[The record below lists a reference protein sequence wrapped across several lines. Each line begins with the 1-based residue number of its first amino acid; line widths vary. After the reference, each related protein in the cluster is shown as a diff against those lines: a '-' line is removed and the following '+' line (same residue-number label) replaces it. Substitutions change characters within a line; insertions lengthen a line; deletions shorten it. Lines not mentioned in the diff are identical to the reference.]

1 MQSASSQGGAHS
13 AKLNADDQPFTEMST
28 SRKAGATSRLR
39 DAMTSFRLN
48 RRAFAAAALTLGA
61 LGLTAS
67 KEVREPDDLQP
78 DSEFPKGFR
87 WGTATS
93 AYQIEG
99 ATQED
104 GRGASIWDT
113 FARLPGKIRDG
124 DNADIADDHY
134 HRYKEDVALMKAL
147 GVSTYRFSIAWPRL
161 FPEGRGAPNP
171 KGLAFY
177 DRLVDE
183 LLANGIM
190 PFATLYHW
198 DLPQALQDRGGW
210 ESRDTAQAFAA
221 YAGFVASKLG
231 DRVGHFFTLNEMRT
245 FIELGYGNGSFAPGL
260 VLPKARLYQARHHAV
275 LGHGL
280 AVQAVRANGRGNI
293 KVGMAENIMTALP
306 AVETLKNIHAA
317 ELATRE
323 MNAAY
328 LTVMLEGRYTDAYLA
343 AAGADAPRFTA
354 DELRTI
360 STPVDFVGINV
371 YAPGAYVEA
380 SDAAPGYTAIP
391 LPRSYPHMESRW
403 LTFGPDT
410 LYWAPRQ
417 VARLW
422 GVKDIYITEN
432 GTSAADQPA
441 DDGKV
446 YDIDRV
452 MFLRQY
458 LAQLR
463 RATSE
468 GVPVRGYFVW
478 SLLDNFEWLE
488 GYSIRFGLHY
498 VDYLT
503 LKRTPKLSAS
513 FYKKVIARNAL
524 V

>member
-1 MQSASSQGGAHS
+1 
-13 AKLNADDQPFTEMST
+13 
-28 SRKAGATSRLR
+28 
-39 DAMTSFRLN
+39 MTSSRFT
-48 RRAFAAAALTLGA
+48 RRGFAAAALTLGT
-61 LGLTAS
+61 LTLAAS
-67 KEVREPDDLQP
+67 KEIGEADEPQP
-78 DSEFPKGFR
+78 NSGFPEGFR

-99 ATQED
+99 ATQDD
-104 GRGASIWDT
+104 GRGVSVWDT
-113 FARLPGKIRDG
+113 FSRLPGKIRDG
-124 DNADIADDHY
+124 ANADIACDHY
-134 HRYKEDVALMKAL
+134 HLYKEDVALMKAL
-147 GVSTYRFSIAWPRL
+147 GVSSYRFSIAWPRL

-183 LLANGIM
+183 LLANGIE

-210 ESRDTAQAFAA
+210 ESRDTVEAFAA

-231 DRVGHFFTLNEMRT
+231 DRVRHFFTLNEIRT
-245 FIELGYGNGSFAPGL
+245 FVELGYGSGNFAPGL
-260 VLPKARLYQARHHAV
+260 VLPKARLNQVRHHAV

-280 AVQAVRANGRGNI
+280 AVQAVRANGRGGI
-293 KVGMAENIMTALP
+293 KVGPAENITTALP
-306 AVETLKNIHAA
+306 DVETLKNIRAA

-323 MNAAY
+323 MNAPY
-328 LTVMLEGRYTDAYLA
+328 LTVMLEGRYTDGWLS

-371 YAPGAYVEA
+371 YAPGAYVRA

-391 LPRSYPHMESRW
+391 LPVSYPHMESRW
-403 LTFGPDT
+403 LTFGPGT

-417 VARLW
+417 VATLW
-422 GVKDIYITEN
+422 NVKEIYISEN
-432 GTSAADQPA
+432 GTSAADRPA
-441 DDGKV
+441 SDGTF
-446 YDIDRV
+446 YDVDRV
-452 MFLRQY
+452 MYLREY
-458 LAQLR
+458 LSQLR

-478 SLLDNFEWLE
+478 SLLDNFEWAD
-488 GYSIRFGLHY
+488 GYETRFGLHH
-498 VDYLT
+498 VDYKT

>member
-1 MQSASSQGGAHS
+1 
-13 AKLNADDQPFTEMST
+13 
-28 SRKAGATSRLR
+28 
-39 DAMTSFRLN
+39 MTSSPFN
-48 RRAFAAAALTLGA
+48 RRGFATTALALGA

-67 KEVREPDDLQP
+67 KEVGEADELPS
-78 DSEFPKGFR
+78 DSGFPVGFR

-99 ATQED
+99 ASRED
-104 GRGASIWDT
+104 GRGACIWDT
-113 FARLPGKIRDG
+113 FSRLPGKIHDG
-124 DNADIADDHY
+124 DTADIADDHY

-147 GVSTYRFSIAWPRL
+147 GVTTYRFSIAWPRV
-161 FPEGRGAPNP
+161 FPDGTGTPNP

-210 ESRDTAQAFAA
+210 ESRDTAEAFAA
-221 YAGFVASKLG
+221 YAGFAASRLG
-231 DRVGHFFTLNEMRT
+231 DRVAHFFTLNEMRT
-245 FIELGYGNGSFAPGL
+245 FIELGYGNGAFAPGL
-260 VLPKARLYQARHHAV
+260 ALPRQRLYQARHNAV
-275 LGHGL
+275 LAHGL
-280 AVQAVRANGRGNI
+280 AVQAVRANSRRDVR
-293 KVGMAENIMTALP
+293 VGMAENIVAALP
-306 AVETLKNIHAA
+306 AVETLKNIRAA
-317 ELATRE
+317 EIATRE

-328 LTVMLEGRYTDAYLA
+328 LTVMLEGRYTDAYLS
-343 AAGADAPRFTA
+343 AAGADAPRFTEG
-354 DELRTI
+354 DLKTI
-360 STPVDFVGINV
+360 STPVDFVGLNI
-371 YAPGAYVEA
+371 YAPGAYVRAIDE
-380 SDAAPGYTAIP
+380 APGYSAIP

-403 LTFGPDT
+403 LTFGPET

-417 VARLW
+417 VAKLW
-422 GVKDIYITEN
+422 KVKDIYITEN

-441 DDGKV
+441 ADGEV

-488 GYSIRFGLHY
+488 GYSIRFGLHH
-498 VDYLT
+498 VDYQT

-513 FYKKVIARNAL
+513 FYKKLIARNAL

>member
-1 MQSASSQGGAHS
+1 MTSS
-13 AKLNADDQPFTEMST
+13 PFT
-28 SRKAGATSRLR
+28 
-39 DAMTSFRLN
+39 
-48 RRAFAAAALTLGA
+48 RRAFATTALALGA
-61 LGLTAS
+61 VGLTAS
-67 KEVREPDDLQP
+67 KEVREADELQP
-78 DSEFPKGFR
+78 DSGFPNGFR

-99 ATQED
+99 ATRED
-104 GRGASIWDT
+104 GRGVSIWDT
-113 FARLPGKIRDG
+113 FSRLPGKIHDG
-124 DNADIADDHY
+124 DTADIADDHY

-147 GVSTYRFSIAWPRL
+147 GASTYRFSIAWPRL
-161 FPEGRGAPNP
+161 FPEGSGAPNP

-221 YAGFVASKLG
+221 YAAFITSKLG

-245 FIELGYGNGSFAPGL
+245 FIELGYGNGAFAPGL
-260 VLPKARLYQARHHAV
+260 ALPRQRLYQARHNAV
-275 LGHGL
+275 LAHGL
-280 AVQAVRANGRGNI
+280 AVQAVRANSRGYVR
-293 KVGMAENIMTALP
+293 VGMAENIVAALP
-306 AVETLKNIHAA
+306 AVETLKNIRAA
-317 ELATRE
+317 EIATRE

-343 AAGADAPRFTA
+343 AAGADAPRFTES
-354 DELRTI
+354 DLRTI

-371 YAPGAYVEA
+371 YAPGAYVRAIDE
-380 SDAAPGYTAIP
+380 APGYAAIP
-391 LPRSYPHMESRW
+391 LPPSYPHMESRW
-403 LTFGPDT
+403 LTFGPET

-422 GVKDIYITEN
+422 NVKDIYITEN
-432 GTSAADQPA
+432 GTSAADQLAA
-441 DDGKV
+441 DGEV

-498 VDYLT
+498 VDYQT

>member
-1 MQSASSQGGAHS
+1 
-13 AKLNADDQPFTEMST
+13 
-28 SRKAGATSRLR
+28 
-39 DAMTSFRLN
+39 MTSSPFN
-48 RRAFAAAALTLGA
+48 RRGFATTALALGA

-67 KEVREPDDLQP
+67 KEVGEADELPS
-78 DSEFPKGFR
+78 DSGFPVGFR

-99 ATQED
+99 ASRED
-104 GRGASIWDT
+104 GRGACIWDT
-113 FARLPGKIRDG
+113 FSRLPGKIHDG
-124 DNADIADDHY
+124 DTADIADDHY

-147 GVSTYRFSIAWPRL
+147 GVTTYRFSIAWPRV
-161 FPEGRGAPNP
+161 FPDGTGTPNL

-210 ESRDTAQAFAA
+210 ESRDTAEAFAA
-221 YAGFVASKLG
+221 YAGFAASRLG
-231 DRVGHFFTLNEMRT
+231 DRVAHFFTLNEMRT
-245 FIELGYGNGSFAPGL
+245 FIELGYGNGAFAPGL
-260 VLPKARLYQARHHAV
+260 ALPRQRLYQARHNAV
-275 LGHGL
+275 LAHGL
-280 AVQAVRANGRGNI
+280 AVQAVRANSRRDVR
-293 KVGMAENIMTALP
+293 VGMAENIVAALP
-306 AVETLKNIHAA
+306 AVETLKNIRAA
-317 ELATRE
+317 EIATRE

-343 AAGADAPRFTA
+343 AAGADAPRFTEG
-354 DELRTI
+354 DLKTI
-360 STPVDFVGINV
+360 STPVDFVGLNI
-371 YAPGAYVEA
+371 YAPGAYVRAIDE
-380 SDAAPGYTAIP
+380 APGYSAIP

-403 LTFGPDT
+403 LTFGPET

-417 VARLW
+417 VAKLW
-422 GVKDIYITEN
+422 KVKDIYITEN

-441 DDGKV
+441 ADGEV

-488 GYSIRFGLHY
+488 GYSIRFGLHH
-498 VDYLT
+498 VDYQT

-513 FYKKVIARNAL
+513 FYKKLIARNAL

>member
-1 MQSASSQGGAHS
+1 
-13 AKLNADDQPFTEMST
+13 
-28 SRKAGATSRLR
+28 
-39 DAMTSFRLN
+39 MTSSPFS
-48 RRAFAAAALTLGA
+48 RRAFATTALALGA

-67 KEVREPDDLQP
+67 KEVREPDELQP
-78 DSEFPKGFR
+78 DSGFPNGFR

-99 ATQED
+99 ATRED

-113 FARLPGKIRDG
+113 FARLPGRIHDG
-124 DNADIADDHY
+124 DTADIADDHY

-147 GVSTYRFSIAWPRL
+147 GASTYRFSIAWPRL
-161 FPEGRGAPNP
+161 FPEGSGAPNP

-221 YAGFVASKLG
+221 YAAFVAAKLG

-245 FIELGYGNGSFAPGL
+245 FIELGYGNGAFAPGL
-260 VLPKARLYQARHHAV
+260 ALPKARLYQARHHAV
-275 LGHGL
+275 LAHGL
-280 AVQAVRANGRGNI
+280 AVQAVRANSRGSVR
-293 KVGMAENIMTALP
+293 VGMAENIVTALP
-306 AVETLKNIHAA
+306 AVETPENIRAA
-317 ELATRE
+317 EIATRE

-343 AAGADAPRFTA
+343 AAGADAPRFTES
-354 DELRTI
+354 DLKTI
-360 STPVDFVGINV
+360 STPVDFVGLNV
-371 YAPGAYVEA
+371 YAPGAYVRAIDE
-380 SDAAPGYTAIP
+380 APGYSAIP
-391 LPRSYPHMESRW
+391 LPSSYPHMESRW
-403 LTFGPDT
+403 LTFGPET

-422 GVKDIYITEN
+422 NVKDIYITEN
-432 GTSAADQPA
+432 GTSAADKPA
-441 DDGKV
+441 ADGEV

-498 VDYLT
+498 VDYQT
-503 LKRTPKLSAS
+503 LKRTPKLSAA
-513 FYKKVIARNAL
+513 FYKKLIARNAL

>member
-1 MQSASSQGGAHS
+1 
-13 AKLNADDQPFTEMST
+13 
-28 SRKAGATSRLR
+28 
-39 DAMTSFRLN
+39 MTSSRFT
-48 RRAFAAAALTLGA
+48 RRAFAATALALGA
-61 LGLTAS
+61 VTLTGS
-67 KEVREPDDLQP
+67 KEVWDDAERP
-78 DSEFPKGFR
+78 PNSGFPEGFR

-104 GRGASIWDT
+104 GRGVSIWDT
-113 FARLPGKIRDG
+113 FCRLPGKIRDG
-124 DNADIADDHY
+124 ANADIADDHY

-147 GVSTYRFSIAWPRL
+147 GVTTYRFSIAWPRV
-161 FPEGRGAPNP
+161 FPEGRGTPNP

-183 LLANGIM
+183 LLATGIV

-198 DLPQALQDRGGW
+198 DLPQALQDGGGW
-210 ESRDTAQAFAA
+210 QSRDTAEAFAA
-221 YAGFVASKLG
+221 YAGFVAAKLG

-245 FIELGYGNGSFAPGL
+245 FVELGYGNGSFAPGL
-260 VLPKARLYQARHHAV
+260 VLPKAQLYQVRHHAV

-280 AVQAVRANGRGNI
+280 AVQAVRANGPGNI

-306 AVETLKNIHAA
+306 AVETLKNIRAA

-328 LTVMLEGRYTDAYLA
+328 LTVMLEGRYTDTYLA
-343 AAGADAPRFTA
+343 AAGADAPHFTES
-354 DELRTI
+354 ELRTI
-360 STPVDFVGINV
+360 STPVDYVGINV
-371 YAPGAYVEA
+371 YAPGAYVRA
-380 SDAAPGYTAIP
+380 SDTAPGYTAIP
-391 LPRSYPHMESRW
+391 LPPSYPHMESRW
-403 LTFGPDT
+403 LTFGPET

-417 VARLW
+417 VASLW
-422 GVKDIYITEN
+422 NVQSIYITEN

-441 DDGKV
+441 ADGKV
-446 YDIDRV
+446 YDLDRI

-463 RATSE
+463 RATAE

-488 GYSIRFGLHY
+488 GYAVRFGLHY
-498 VDYLT
+498 VDYQT

-513 FYKKVIARNAL
+513 FYKQVIARNAL

>member
-1 MQSASSQGGAHS
+1 
-13 AKLNADDQPFTEMST
+13 
-28 SRKAGATSRLR
+28 
-39 DAMTSFRLN
+39 MTSSPFN
-48 RRAFAAAALTLGA
+48 RRAFATTALALGA
-61 LGLTAS
+61 VGLTAS
-67 KEVREPDDLQP
+67 KEVGEADELP
-78 DSEFPKGFR
+78 SESGFPVGFR

-99 ATQED
+99 ARRED
-104 GRGASIWDT
+104 GRGVCIWDA
-113 FARLPGKIRDG
+113 FSRLPGKIHDG
-124 DNADIADDHY
+124 DTADIADNHY

-147 GVSTYRFSIAWPRL
+147 GVTTYRFSIAWPRV
-161 FPEGRGAPNP
+161 FPEGTGTPNP

-210 ESRDTAQAFAA
+210 ETRDTAEAFAA
-221 YAGFVASKLG
+221 YAGFAASRLG

-245 FIELGYGNGSFAPGL
+245 FIELGYGTGAFAPGL
-260 VLPKARLYQARHHAV
+260 TLPRQRLYQARHNTV
-275 LGHGL
+275 LAHGL
-280 AVQAVRANGRGNI
+280 AVQAVRANSRRDVR
-293 KVGMAENIMTALP
+293 VGMAENIVAALP
-306 AVETLKNIHAA
+306 AVETPENIRAA
-317 ELATRE
+317 GIATRE
-323 MNAAY
+323 MNASY

-343 AAGADAPRFTA
+343 AAGADAPRFTES
-354 DELRTI
+354 DLRTI
-360 STPVDFVGINV
+360 STPVDFVGLNI
-371 YAPGAYVEA
+371 YAPGAYVRAIDE
-380 SDAAPGYTAIP
+380 APGYSAIP
-391 LPRSYPHMESRW
+391 LPSSYPHMESRW
-403 LTFGPDT
+403 LTFGPET

-417 VARLW
+417 VAKLW
-422 GVKDIYITEN
+422 KVKELYITEN

-441 DDGKV
+441 ADGEV

-488 GYSIRFGLHY
+488 GYSVRFGLHH
-498 VDYLT
+498 VDYQT

-513 FYKKVIARNAL
+513 FYKKLIARNAL

>member
-1 MQSASSQGGAHS
+1 MTSS
-13 AKLNADDQPFTEMST
+13 PFT
-28 SRKAGATSRLR
+28 
-39 DAMTSFRLN
+39 
-48 RRAFAAAALTLGA
+48 RRAFGATALALGT

-67 KEVREPDDLQP
+67 KEVRESDELQP
-78 DSEFPKGFR
+78 DSGFPSGFR

-99 ATQED
+99 ATRED
-104 GRGASIWDT
+104 GRGACIWDT
-113 FARLPGKIRDG
+113 FSRLPDRIHDG
-124 DNADIADDHY
+124 DTADIADDHY
-134 HRYKEDVALMKAL
+134 HRYKEDVALMKAM
-147 GVSTYRFSIAWPRL
+147 GVTTYRFSIAWPRL
-161 FPEGRGAPNP
+161 FPDGTGTPNP

-177 DRLVDE
+177 DRLLDE
-183 LLANGIM
+183 LLAHGII

-221 YAGFVASKLG
+221 YAAFVAAKLG

-245 FIELGYGNGSFAPGL
+245 FIELGYGNGAFAPGL
-260 VLPKARLYQARHHAV
+260 ALPRQRLYQARHHAV
-275 LGHGL
+275 LAHGL
-280 AVQAVRANGRGNI
+280 AVHAVRANSRGSVR
-293 KVGMAENIMTALP
+293 VGMAENIVAALP
-306 AVETLKNIHAA
+306 AVETPENIRAA
-317 ELATRE
+317 EIATRE

-343 AAGADAPRFTA
+343 AAGADAPRFTES
-354 DELRTI
+354 DLKTI
-360 STPVDFVGINV
+360 SAPVDFVGLNV
-371 YAPGAYVEA
+371 YAPGAYVRA
-380 SDAAPGYTAIP
+380 IDQAPGYSAIP
-391 LPRSYPHMESRW
+391 LPSSYPHMESRW
-403 LTFGPDT
+403 LTFGPET

-422 GVKDIYITEN
+422 NVKDIYITEN

-441 DDGKV
+441 ADGEV

-488 GYSIRFGLHY
+488 GYSVRFGLHH
-498 VDYLT
+498 VDYQT

-513 FYKKVIARNAL
+513 FYKKLIARNAL

>member
-1 MQSASSQGGAHS
+1 
-13 AKLNADDQPFTEMST
+13 
-28 SRKAGATSRLR
+28 
-39 DAMTSFRLN
+39 MTSSRFT
-48 RRAFAAAALTLGA
+48 RRGFTAGALTLGA
-61 LGLTAS
+61 LSLTAS
-67 KEVREPDDLQP
+67 KEVREAGELQP
-78 DSEFPKGFR
+78 DSGFPEGFR

-104 GRGASIWDT
+104 GRGVSIWDT
-113 FARLPGKIRDG
+113 FSRLPGKIRDG
-124 DNADIADDHY
+124 ANADIACDHY
-134 HRYKEDVALMKAL
+134 HLYKEDVALMKAL

-171 KGLAFY
+171 KGQAFY

-210 ESRDTAQAFAA
+210 ESRDTAQAFAD

-293 KVGMAENIMTALP
+293 KVGMAENIVTALP
-306 AVETLKNIHAA
+306 
-317 ELATRE
+317 
-323 MNAAY
+323 
-328 LTVMLEGRYTDAYLA
+328 
-343 AAGADAPRFTA
+343 AAGADAPRFTEG
-354 DELRTI
+354 ELKTI

-422 GVKDIYITEN
+422 NVKDIYITEN

-441 DDGKV
+441 KDGTV
-446 YDIDRV
+446 YDLDRV
-452 MFLRQY
+452 MFLREY
-458 LAQLR
+458 LSQLR
-463 RATSE
+463 RATAE

-478 SLLDNFEWLE
+478 SLLDNFEWDE
-488 GYSIRFGLHY
+488 GYAIRFGLHY
-498 VDYLT
+498 VDYKT